1 MNGFSGYAFC
11 GLLTPPAQG
20 AALKPVP
27 DRSYGTADEL
37 LVDLRRI

>member
-1 MNGFSGYAFC
+1 MDSPDTLSAAY
-11 GLLTPPAQG
+11 LTPPAQG